1 MSYDGGT
8 KAPRAQ
14 LDEGS
19 RVAGDG
25 RQWIQLLEALEGLC
39 NRGLNKGVCIQRVE
53 ICMLHA
59 VCPQKRG
66 YLRARG
72 PLYIE
77 EMLQPGRNL
86 ARAAPPCTL

>member
-8 KAPRAQ
+8 KTPRAQ
-14 LDEGS
+14 LNEGS

-59 VCPQKRG
+59 PKRE
-66 YLRARG
+66 A
-72 PLYIE
+72 I
-77 EMLQPGRNL
+77 
-86 ARAAPPCTL
+86 